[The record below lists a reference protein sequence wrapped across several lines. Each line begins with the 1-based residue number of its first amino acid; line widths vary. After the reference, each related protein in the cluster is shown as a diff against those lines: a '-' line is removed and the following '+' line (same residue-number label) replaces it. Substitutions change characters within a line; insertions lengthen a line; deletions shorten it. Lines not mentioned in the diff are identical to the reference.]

1 MAELKPCPF
10 CNETKRLFVEKAGG
24 WENDFYVHCYGC
36 STFGPSGNDDRDNHK
51 RRMQLAD
58 STEEYN
64 LHKGAY
70 LAYDNALT
78 QLENIF
84 GNKRS

>member
-1 MAELKPCPF
+1 MNQKEVIKLFELNGF
-10 CNETKRLFVEKAGG
+10 LAG
-24 WENDFYVHCYGC
+24 
-36 STFGPSGNDDRDNHK
+36 DRDNHK

-84 GNKRS
+84 GEHYDNTYKRAD

>member
-1 MAELKPCPF
+1 MNKKEVIKIFELNGF
-10 CNETKRLFVEKAGG
+10 LAG
-24 WENDFYVHCYGC
+24 Y
-36 STFGPSGNDDRDNHK
+36 RDNHK

>member
-1 MAELKPCPF
+1 MEFLIVRCMKVWGTKGVSMNKKEVIKLFELNGF
-10 CNETKRLFVEKAGG
+10 LAG
-24 WENDFYVHCYGC
+24 Y
-36 STFGPSGNDDRDNHK
+36 RDNHK

-58 STEEYN
+58 STVEYN

-78 QLENIF
+78 QLENLF
-84 GNKRS
+84 GEK